1 MSSSVLAML
10 RKLMAREAP
19 AQTEPVREALR
30 RSARTG
36 REHAVVGASDKP
48 VGGSVVEGDKYTVMP
63 SSADRSAALMSGSPV
78 LDVHTHP
85 VGALGVRPSPE
96 DFAYYRDKYGAQVRS
111 GPVARELRSL
121 IVQPPE
127 RGPRAS
133 AAYNFFATDK
143 PLAVFDPRRIEDA
156 RYELQRGA
164 ARGKFSS
171 IMDDPAFRDYFEYG
185 GDIGDLMED
194 AASLMLL
201 RRRAEQGL
209 GRHELQLGNRLITPD
224 TRATERRLF
233 EMMTPEALE
242 LLRAKKMATGGAVKS
257 GDEMSEEEYLA
268 RLQQLRPRSG
278 RRAEELNQSRGV
290 NMPLQLARGW
300 AAGTAGLPGDVESL
314 LRMVPL
320 PTRGGLSR
328 AAEKTVLPTSEEI
341 LPRIPGEDTSPAG
354 RFFSGAGT
362 LAGGAGVTKIARGVN
377 RAADVAGNKMV
388 QAITG
393 NPQATA
399 VGVLQEAAQM
409 SPLAAIVKPKGG
421 NWASGSVEGMIDKL
435 KTTDSN
441 MMQLLRNGD
450 PRFVDQALLSR
461 LETNSATIDNWLET
475 KLSKYV
481 KNEMATPEDPLR
493 LQADEF
499 AGRKAKLLAEKDKQ
513 LEKATADLERA
524 QAERGVP
531 PEVLTRSQARIREL
545 RRERDYI
552 EAQRGLHFEPPG
564 DQARRAKVKREQA
577 GMPTEP
583 TAGTDVGTAW
593 ENTADAVTMTAP
605 YRDLVNMYDGR
616 AMPDKLREL
625 GGEFAVKNP
634 GARAHQ
640 IDSGASPS
648 DLGLYHMTDELMNAL
663 DPASGLP
670 EKLMLTP
677 DKLQKMSVAQVAKR
691 VDDINAWRAVQ
702 TKEANAARAANAAT
716 SVVKEYPDEGLRWVE
731 LKLPDTQN
739 AALPEGWQIQ
749 HEKLPNAGDFYYVVD
764 DKGNPF
770 PGKGLVG
777 ETPEEAQQ
785 NAHRA
790 LNRGALEDALKYEG
804 EMLSH
809 CVGGYCDRVLSGKSR
824 IMSLRDAEG
833 RPRVTVELQPARQ
846 SKHPLYS
853 QYMDEV
859 VKPGGEYAEQYIDK
873 TLRRHPR
880 GDYTQETVLSD
891 KIESDF
897 PKWLESTHPERLAEL
912 KSLPPPV
919 IQIKTKSN
927 KLAAE
932 EDIPYV
938 LDFLNSQPF
947 DYVND
952 LPRGIIDIKEYSG
965 SLADTAQELFN
976 KRFLTKQEMDKARRL
991 DKKRTQQTPGFAGG
1005 GLVRFDPD
1013 EIQHL
1018 AGKFTDQF
1026 TPGYAAGGLVK
1037 YDPAEIDTIVSEMKE
1052 AFHG

>member
-63 SSADRSAALMSGSPV
+63 SSADRNAALMSDRPV

-127 RGPRAS
+127 RDARAS

-164 ARGKFSS
+164 ARGKFRS

-300 AAGTAGLPGDVESL
+300 AAGTAGLPGDIESL

-328 AAEKTVLPTSEEI
+328 ASEKTVLPTSEEI

-354 RFFSGAGT
+354 QLFSGMGT

-377 RAADVAGNKMV
+377 RAADVAGNRMV

-421 NWASGSVEGMIDKL
+421 NWLSGSVDDVL
-435 KTTDSN
+435 AP
-441 MMQLLRNGD
+441 LRQGHGED
-450 PRFVDQALLSR
+450 AVRALMRANPDVTEQRARELIESQVTPQDR
-461 LETNSATIDNWLET
+461 AINRWIDN
-475 KLSKYV
+475 KLDKYIR
-481 KNEMATPEDPLR
+481 NEMATPEDPV
-493 LQADEF
+493 
-499 AGRKAKLLAEKDKQ
+499 
-513 LEKATADLERA
+513 RA
-524 QAERGVP
+524 LAERGVLHFQP
-531 PEVLTRSQARIREL
+531 NQAVNHSWIISAPESRAVSELNKTLGSSDLAKQWEDLTDSRIFNAPAARFQEEGLLDELDPWMKPETRLNTFPDPYRVAQRDVAGDLGFTHLIDEL
-545 RRERDYI
+545 RDAMHPETTLPRNLRLD
-552 EAQRGLHFEPPG
+552 P
-564 DQARRAKVKREQA
+564 K
-577 GMPTEP
+577 
-583 TAGTDVGTAW
+583 DV
-593 ENTADAVTMTAP
+593 
-605 YRDLVNMYDGR
+605 
-616 AMPDKLREL
+616 DKLTMAQ
-625 GGEFAVKNP
+625 AVE
-634 GARAHQ
+634 R
-640 IDSGASPS
+640 
-648 DLGLYHMTDELMNAL
+648 
-663 DPASGLP
+663 
-670 EKLMLTP
+670 
-677 DKLQKMSVAQVAKR
+677 VAK
-691 VDDINAWRAVQ
+691 INAWRAE
-702 TKEANAARAANAAT
+702 EAAKAERAGMMANLQAT
-716 SVVKEYPDEGLRWVE
+716 PRMADDSLQLSFVEKPGGAWV
-731 LKLPDTQN
+731 DI
-739 AALPEGWQIQ
+739 PET
-749 HEKLPNAGDFYYVVD
+749 VD
-764 DKGNPF
+764 DKGMKLCTSI
-770 PGKGLVG
+770 GKAGGWCTQAEWAAKSYGSGHNRLTALVD
-777 ETPEEAQQ
+777 T
-785 NAHRA
+785 
-790 LNRGALEDALKYEG
+790 
-804 EMLSH
+804 
-809 CVGGYCDRVLSGKSR
+809 
-824 IMSLRDAEG
+824 EG
-833 RPRVTVELQPARQ
+833 RPHAQAKITSVPSTGDIMEDIDDVMQTMTSAERKKFNRYLGSDDFDGDQEQALNWLQENLPAAHQRYLATVQSNTPPDITELKPPGNSFDSDRAKEYIKRDPQYKAKVTDSVLKFLNNGQWGDVADLHHYGIVRI
-846 SKHPLYS
+846 HP
-853 QYMDEV
+853 
-859 VKPGGEYAEQYIDK
+859 
-873 TLRRHPR
+873 
-880 GDYTQETVLSD
+880 
-891 KIESDF
+891 ESDLGVRLR
-897 PKWLESTHPERLAEL
+897 KAGVQYPEFVSQQQLTQLLDKHGRTD
-912 KSLPPPV
+912 LPPYAQHGNP
-919 IQIKTKSN
+919 
-927 KLAAE
+927 
-932 EDIPYV
+932 ED
-938 LDFLNSQPF
+938 
-947 DYVND
+947 
-952 LPRGIIDIKEYSG
+952 
-965 SLADTAQELFN
+965 
-976 KRFLTKQEMDKARRL
+976 
-991 DKKRTQQTPGFAGG
+991 FASG

-1013 EIQHL
+1013 EIAQM
-1018 AGKFTDQF
+1018 AGQFTDQF

>member
-48 VGGSVVEGDKYTVMP
+48 VGGSVVEGDKYTVVP

-127 RGPRAS
+127 RDARAS

-320 PTRGGLSR
+320 PTRGGAAR

-354 RFFSGAGT
+354 RFFSGMGT

-399 VGVLQEAAQM
+399 VGVLQEAGQM
-409 SPLAAIVKPKGG
+409 SPLARVVKPKGG
-421 NWASGSVEGMIDKL
+421 NWLSGSVDDVLAPLRRSNAPILSGDIVNEAAGRDLFSEYRKVYDQNPTIGLHDWMR
-435 KTTDSN
+435 TTHPDIYAKIQN
-441 MMQLLRNGD
+441 PEDRAIN
-450 PRFVDQALLSR
+450 RW
-461 LETNSATIDNWLET
+461 IDN
-475 KLSKYV
+475 KLDKYIR
-481 KNEMATPEDPLR
+481 NEMATPEDPV
-493 LQADEF
+493 
-499 AGRKAKLLAEKDKQ
+499 
-513 LEKATADLERA
+513 RA
-524 QAERGVP
+524 LAERGVLHFQP
-531 PEVLTRSQARIREL
+531 DQAVNHSWIISAPESRAVSELNKTLGSSDLAKQWEDLADSRIFNAPAARFQEEGLLDELDPWMKPETRLNTFPDPYRVAQRDVAGDLGFTHLIDEL
-545 RRERDYI
+545 RDAMHPETTLPRNLRLD
-552 EAQRGLHFEPPG
+552 P
-564 DQARRAKVKREQA
+564 K
-577 GMPTEP
+577 
-583 TAGTDVGTAW
+583 DV
-593 ENTADAVTMTAP
+593 
-605 YRDLVNMYDGR
+605 
-616 AMPDKLREL
+616 DKLTMAQ
-625 GGEFAVKNP
+625 AVE
-634 GARAHQ
+634 R
-640 IDSGASPS
+640 
-648 DLGLYHMTDELMNAL
+648 
-663 DPASGLP
+663 
-670 EKLMLTP
+670 
-677 DKLQKMSVAQVAKR
+677 VAK
-691 VDDINAWRAVQ
+691 INAWRAE
-702 TKEANAARAANAAT
+702 EAAKAERAGMMANLQAT
-716 SVVKEYPDEGLRWVE
+716 PRMADDSLQLSFVEKPGGAWV
-731 LKLPDTQN
+731 DI
-739 AALPEGWQIQ
+739 PET
-749 HEKLPNAGDFYYVVD
+749 VD
-764 DKGNPF
+764 DKGMKLCTSI
-770 PGKGLVG
+770 GKAGGWCTQAEWAAKSYGSGENRLTALVDTDG
-777 ETPEEAQQ
+777 RPHAQ
-785 NAHRA
+785 AKIT
-790 LNRGALEDALKYEG
+790 GAG
-804 EMLSH
+804 EMSAFDEAIEALTPAQAME
-809 CVGGYCDRVLSGKSR
+809 YRQLREYLDRPL
-824 IMSLRDAEG
+824 
-833 RPRVTVELQPARQ
+833 EL
-846 SKHPLYS
+846 
-853 QYMDEV
+853 DEAV
-859 VKPGGEYAEQYIDK
+859 D
-873 TLRRHPR
+873 
-880 GDYTQETVLSD
+880 
-891 KIESDF
+891 
-897 PKWLESTHPERLAEL
+897 WLAENAPRAY
-912 KSLPPPV
+912 K
-919 IQIKTKSN
+919 KFN
-927 KLAAE
+927 KLLASRSSVP
-932 EDIPYV
+932 DITELKPPGNSFDSDRAKEYIKRDPQYKAKVTDSV
-938 LDFLNSQPF
+938 LKFLNSGQWGDVADLHHYGIVRIHPESDLGARLRKAGVQYPEF
-947 DYVND
+947 VSQQQLTQLLDKHGRTD
-952 LPRGIIDIKEYSG
+952 LPPY
-965 SLADTAQELFN
+965 AQHGNPE
-976 KRFLTKQEMDKARRL
+976 D
-991 DKKRTQQTPGFAGG
+991 FAGG

-1013 EIQHL
+1013 EIAQM

>member
-63 SSADRSAALMSGSPV
+63 SSADRSAALMSDRPV

-127 RGPRAS
+127 RAARAS

-143 PLAVFDPRRIEDA
+143 PLAVFDPRRIDDA

-164 ARGKFSS
+164 ARGKFRS

-354 RFFSGAGT
+354 QLFSGMGT

-377 RAADVAGNKMV
+377 RAADVAGNRMV

-399 VGVLQEAAQM
+399 VGVLQEAGQM
-409 SPLAAIVKPKGG
+409 SPLAAIVKPQGNINLRPVLSAEALRGPDVQPVEAFLAQAKGTPG
-421 NWASGSVEGMIDKL
+421 VTQDAFKEIAARYEDIAPG
-435 KTTDSN
+435 
-441 MMQLLRNGD
+441 
-450 PRFVDQALLSR
+450 
-461 LETNSATIDNWLET
+461 T
-475 KLSKYV
+475 KLSKADFEARIPPSEYSKVDLHTGQVGSQMNDDIMEQARDMVVQDGSMLFDNVLDRLGVRARGNIDELHTALQDYHAGYIGFDELPSNLRSALRRAGMDDADDGFHLFDNLVQEELDNAVMRTAEDIAQYANDDVLGTTSGYAFQDTQRLLPNDVRAYLDEGNYFELGVSHPQRAGTYYRHYSGYDPADDGLIGHIRGTRIPKDFSDPMVLAPGVRTGERQMLKV
-481 KNEMATPEDPLR
+481 KPNSVIIEEIQSDAQKGALSAEQTGALR
-493 LQADEF
+493 QVHGTLF
-499 AGRKAKLLAEKDKQ
+499 KAAVDDA
-513 LEKATADLERA
+513 LEKGATT
-524 QAERGVP
+524 V
-531 PEVLTRSQARIREL
+531 
-545 RRERDYI
+545 YY
-552 EAQRGLHFEPPG
+552 
-564 DQARRAKVKREQA
+564 
-577 GMPTEP
+577 P
-583 TAGTDVGTAW
+583 TARTIAMVRGNDP
-593 ENTADAVTMTAP
+593 AP
-605 YRDLVNMYDGR
+605 YASIYDQQIMREGLKPLGR
-616 AMPDKLREL
+616 I
-625 GGEFAVKNP
+625 P
-634 GARAHQ
+634 GVEIKPIQ
-640 IDSGASPS
+640 LMGASP
-648 DLGLYHMTDELMNAL
+648 GGKA
-663 DPASGLP
+663 PAPYTAYYEINFSP
-670 EKLMLTP
+670 EAKEHILNGPGQTTP
-677 DKLQKMSVAQVAKR
+677 G
-691 VDDINAWRAVQ
+691 
-702 TKEANAARAANAAT
+702 
-716 SVVKEYPDEGLRWVE
+716 Y
-731 LKLPDTQN
+731 
-739 AALPEGWQIQ
+739 
-749 HEKLPNAGDFYYVVD
+749 
-764 DKGNPF
+764 
-770 PGKGLVG
+770 GKGGFV
-777 ETPEEAQQ
+777 
-785 NAHRA
+785 N
-790 LNRGALEDALKYEG
+790 
-804 EMLSH
+804 
-809 CVGGYCDRVLSGKSR
+809 
-824 IMSLRDAEG
+824 
-833 RPRVTVELQPARQ
+833 
-846 SKHPLYS
+846 
-853 QYMDEV
+853 
-859 VKPGGEYAEQYIDK
+859 
-873 TLRRHPR
+873 
-880 GDYTQETVLSD
+880 
-891 KIESDF
+891 F
-897 PKWLESTHPERLAEL
+897 
-912 KSLPPPV
+912 
-919 IQIKTKSN
+919 
-927 KLAAE
+927 
-932 EDIPYV
+932 
-938 LDFLNSQPF
+938 NS
-947 DYVND
+947 
-952 LPRGIIDIKEYSG
+952 
-965 SLADTAQELFN
+965 
-976 KRFLTKQEMDKARRL
+976 
-991 DKKRTQQTPGFAGG
+991 
-1005 GLVRFDPD
+1005 D
-1013 EIQHL
+1013 EIAQM